1 MGMRQRTRA
10 WERTGRVSELLRLLR
25 LFVGR
30 MSGRVPAVPDRT
42 VSSPV
47 KPEIRYD
54 PQFLDFIKIFAA
66 IGSDKNL
73 FPKKCRTCGQEYRDF
88 TEYLY
93 GTAPVG
99 HGLEDCTDVMEVP
112 YTLQYRNC
120 ACGSTLVLALTDDT
134 FPILERFWQTL
145 QQASEESGRPLR
157 QVVAEFREQCN
168 RYVID
173 QHLSE
178 KEKGG

>member
-1 MGMRQRTRA
+1 M
-10 WERTGRVSELLRLLR
+10 SNLLPLLR

-30 MSGRVPAVPDRT
+30 MSRRRPAVPDRT
-42 VSSPV
+42 VPSPV
-47 KPEIRYD
+47 KPEIRYHL
-54 PQFLDFIKIFAA
+54 QFLDFIKIFAA

-73 FPKKCRTCGQEYRDF
+73 FPKQCCTCGQEYRNF
-88 TEYLY
+88 PEYLH

-99 HGLEDCTDVMEVP
+99 HGLEDCTDVMQVP

-145 QQASEESGRPLR
+145 KQASEESGRPLR
-157 QVVAEFREQCN
+157 HVVAEFREQCN
-168 RYVID
+168 RYVIG

-178 KEKGG
+178 KEKDG